1 MFQFDRDQQ
10 HPATILSIFF
20 FMLCVGGANSDSNDI
35 AEEDL
40 TQKCMM
46 AVLSPEENGWY
57 DKVAPVFEV
66 QVTSACNCVT
76 DEIGIQIQVARE
88 NNKRNLN
95 ATTMVPVWRI

>member
-1 MFQFDRDQQ
+1 MLHLYRRQQ
-10 HPATILSIFF
+10 RLPIILFIYCLFLF
-20 FMLCVGGANSDSNDI
+20 LDEVNSDSNDTL
-35 AEEDL
+35 EEDL

-57 DKVAPVFEV
+57 DKVSPVFEV

-95 ATTMVPVWRI
+95 ATTMVPV